1 MDGVTIVLI
10 IAAIIVAGGI
20 LAYVMSRSG
29 RRSSEAARAKA
40 AEIREQA
47 AEHDRRLRED
57 EVSAAE
63 ARARSEMARVEAQK
77 RELEADRLAAEA
89 DSRSSSAAAIRA
101 ERDEQLRLADQH
113 DPDVRTDDADDT
125 YAEGYDEE
133 QADARVHDATGVR
146 EPALRAS
153 AHAVSRGRRCR
164 VDEGRGPCAAEV
176 REPEVHDRRA

>member
-113 DPDVRTDDADDT
+113 DPDVRTDDADDA

-133 QADARVHDATGVR
+133 RADTRMHDATDAR
-146 EPALRAS
+146 EPALREPADS
-153 AHAVSRGRRCR
+153 EPAVR
-164 VDEGRGPCAAEV
+164 ETQV